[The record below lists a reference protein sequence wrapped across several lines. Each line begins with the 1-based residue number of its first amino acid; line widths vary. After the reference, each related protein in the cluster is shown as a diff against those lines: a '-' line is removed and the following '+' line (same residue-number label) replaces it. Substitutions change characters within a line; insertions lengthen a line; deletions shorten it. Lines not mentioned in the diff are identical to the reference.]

1 MSRFAELP
9 DSFLNALLV
18 PGSVLLES
26 SRPDS
31 EEHTS
36 LLFSEPLTVLTL
48 TDARGVATFFADVAS
63 HLAAGYFLAG
73 YFTYELG
80 YALQGLASLMPE
92 LDLPLAWL
100 GVYRQPRRFDHR
112 QDLGEP
118 SPQPPPI
125 IDALKFGLTPE
136 RYTAKLKRIRSYL
149 EAGDCYQ
156 INFTDRFTF
165 SLPGSPLA
173 LYQQLKAAQRVP
185 YGAYL
190 NTPEAHILSLSPEL
204 FFRVR
209 MGVITAK
216 PMKGTLPRGRTP
228 EEEAA
233 LSQELQ
239 QDPKSCAENVMI
251 VDLLR
256 NDLGRVCQTGSVR
269 VPKLFTVE
277 AYDSLLQM
285 TSTVTGRL
293 RPGVTAHQLFASL
306 FPCGSVTGAPKR
318 RAMELIHELEAR
330 PRGIYTGAIGYLAPD
345 GDAVFNV
352 AIRTLTVRQD
362 RAELGV
368 GSGIV
373 IDSKPTEEYAE
384 CLLKARFLTDPT
396 SEFTLFETL
405 LWEAGYPFLNAH
417 LARLSGS
424 AAYFNYPL
432 STEAARTALL
442 EAAKAFQ
449 PEGVYRVKLSLHRNG
464 QLTVTANPFTPD
476 TGPIRVALA
485 VTRTDSRDRFYYHKT
500 SHRPRYAEATRWAQ
514 QHGLADVLFF
524 NERGELTE
532 GAISNVFIE
541 KGGYL
546 LTPALACGLL
556 PGVYRQHLLATCAD
570 IRETVLTECDLF
582 SADAIYLG
590 SALRGLRQVS
600 LICPHRYGPNAP
612 MTGGMLD

>member
-9 DSFLNALLV
+9 DSFLSALQT

-26 SRPDS
+26 SRPDP

-48 TDARGVATFFADVAS
+48 SEPRGVAAFFADVERY
-63 HLAAGYFLAG
+63 LAAGYFLAG
-73 YFTYELG
+73 YFAYELG
-80 YALQGLASLMPE
+80 YALQGLVSLLPE

-100 GVYRQPRRFDHR
+100 GVYRQPKRFDHR
-112 QDLGEP
+112 CEGGASSLHRPVKIDTP
-118 SPQPPPI
+118 S
-125 IDALKFGLTPE
+125 FGLAPE
-136 RYTAKLKRIRSYL
+136 SYATKLRHIRDYL

-173 LYQQLKAAQRVP
+173 LYQQLKTAQRVP

-190 NTPEAHILSLSPEL
+190 NTPEAQFLSLSPEL
-204 FFRVR
+204 FFRVHK
-209 MGVITAK
+209 GTITAK

-228 EEEAA
+228 EEDAA

-239 QDPKSCAENVMI
+239 QDPKSRAENVMI

-269 VPKLFTVE
+269 VPKLFTAE
-277 AYDSLLQM
+277 AYDGLLQM

-293 RPGVTAHQLFASL
+293 RPEVTAHQLFASL

-318 RAMELIHELEAR
+318 RAMEIIRELEAR

-345 GDAVFNV
+345 GDATFNV
-352 AIRTLTVRQD
+352 AIRTLTVRQE

-396 SEFTLFETL
+396 PELSGEALFTLFETL
-405 LWEAGYPFLNAH
+405 RWEAGYPFLNAH

-449 PEGVYRVKLSLHRNG
+449 PKGVYRVKLSLHRDG
-464 QLTVTANPFTPD
+464 RLTVAAHPFTPD
-476 TGPIRVALA
+476 TGPVRVVLA
-485 VTRTDSRDRFYYHKT
+485 ATRTDSRDRFYYHKT

-541 KGGYL
+541 RGGDL

-556 PGVYRQHLLATCAD
+556 PGVYRQHLLATRANA
-570 IRETVLTECDLF
+570 REAVLSERDLF
-582 SADAIYLG
+582 SADAIYLC
-590 SALRGLRQVS
+590 SALRGLRRVS
-600 LICPHRYGPNAP
+600 ALPARS
-612 MTGGMLD
+612 